1 MLTRSGHFRT
11 FVALLLAV
19 MVPFCCCNFH
29 SWVSACA
36 SCVPASPVDG
46 DRQLAAKEHDH
57 KGCHHSGSKGSD
69 SGGDHHQGPVSPE
82 DDSDQHDCTCGK
94 NQVKM
99 MAGEKPTI
107 ELPTT
112 VLVAILN
119 WTTVAWAAP
128 EPSITFVSGEVW
140 ACARPPTSLLRMH
153 CALIV

>member
-1 MLTRSGHFRT
+1 MLTRSNHFRT

-19 MVPFCCCNFH
+19 VVPFCCCNFH
-29 SWVSACA
+29 SWLSVCA
-36 SCVPASPVDG
+36 SCVPTPSVDTHA
-46 DRQLAAKEHDH
+46 QVAAKEHDH
-57 KGCHHSGSKGSD
+57 NGCHHSGVQTTPSS
-69 SGGDHHQGPVSPE
+69 GDHHKDPTSP
-82 DDSDQHDCTCGK
+82 DDGSDPHDCTCGK
-94 NQVKM
+94 NQAKM

-119 WTTVAWAAP
+119 WTAVAWASS
-128 EPSITFVSGEVW
+128 EPSHTFVTGEVW

>member
-1 MLTRSGHFRT
+1 MLSPSSHFRT

-19 MVPFCCCNFH
+19 VVPFCCCNFH
-29 SWVSACA
+29 SWLSACA
-36 SCVPASPVDG
+36 SCVPASSVDG

-82 DDSDQHDCTCGK
+82 DGSDQHDCTCGK
-94 NQVKM
+94 NQAKM

-107 ELPTT
+107 ELPTA

-128 EPSITFVSGEVW
+128 EPSLTFVSGEVW